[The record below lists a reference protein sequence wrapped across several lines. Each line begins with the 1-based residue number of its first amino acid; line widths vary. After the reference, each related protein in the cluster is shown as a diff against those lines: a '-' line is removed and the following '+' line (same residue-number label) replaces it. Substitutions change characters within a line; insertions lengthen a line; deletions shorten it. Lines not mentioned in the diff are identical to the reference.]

1 MENPNFKYGLGSG
14 DESGG
19 GAVLKDVEMSELKLN
34 GNGDGNQT
42 VESNDAKNK
51 KDESSADS
59 DNADEV
65 KGSTLPP
72 VGVLQ
77 VVSTVVSQFSVSRFS
92 GLNAGDGA
100 WPHHKSTTSI

>member
-1 MENPNFKYGLGSG
+1 MENLNFKYGLGSG

-19 GAVLKDVEMSELKLN
+19 GAVLKDVEMSELKLK
-34 GNGDGNQT
+34 GDGDGNQPA
-42 VESNDAKNK
+42 ESNDVKDK

-59 DNADEV
+59 DNADED

-77 VVSTVVSQFSVSRFS
+77 VVST
-92 GLNAGDGA
+92 
-100 WPHHKSTTSI
+100 KSIFF